1 MRTISFPAQGDYPE
15 CSLALPYS
23 RNAAE
28 FTIFHTPLG
37 WRYATG
43 TGNVFTGIAGEEKVL
58 EIALWGAA
66 GSQVGWAAVTDV
78 VISDAPDEIVLQ
90 DARDSKKADL
100 AARRYEIEVSG
111 VSAGGQMIATDDRS
125 KAMIAGAALGALA
138 KLVSGVL
145 PSEIQ
150 PLVSAIP
157 ETVDWKGE
165 DGFSTRP
172 IADVLAA
179 GVAVQAHVQP
189 LFSRE
194 KALGDFL
201 DAITSDS
208 AGSLSAALEQIDAVT
223 WETEI

>member
-66 GSQVGWAAVTDV
+66 GSRVGWAAVTDV

-90 DARDSKKADL
+90 DARDSKKAEIA
-100 AARRYEIEVSG
+100 AARWEAET
-111 VSAGGQMIATDDRS
+111 AGIDGIKTDRES
-125 KAMIAGAALGALA
+125 QALITGAALKAMQDSTYSCRWKTESGFVELTAPQILA
-138 KLVSGVL
+138 
-145 PSEIQ
+145 
-150 PLVSAIP
+150 
-157 ETVDWKGE
+157 
-165 DGFSTRP
+165 
-172 IADVLAA
+172 IAD
-179 GVAVQAHVQP
+179 AVRAHVQGC
-189 LFSRE
+189 FDRE
-194 KALGDFL
+194 AELVALIEAAESTEEL
-201 DAITSDS
+201 NAIT
-208 AGSLSAALEQIDAVT
+208 
-223 WETEI
+223 W